1 MWWEV
6 GVQAGVFSVFD
17 LDAESGDL
25 VNADYLVGIPLSAR
39 YEDWSA
45 MLRLYHQSSHL
56 GDEFLLRTKTQR
68 VNLSYE
74 AVDLRFSYEIGDVLR
89 LYGGG
94 GGLFHQDP
102 SDIQPWSVQY
112 GLELTS
118 PWPARDAGWRPVAA
132 ADLQNHQENNWSLDA
147 SVRAGIQ
154 IDGAAADAQSSNLA
168 GVLQRPLAQRPVLQ
182 EQDRILRHRHALPL
196 LRGAMSQ
203 SVRDFVAAYA
213 KAFPDEVV
221 RVTEPVSLEYEVMAL
236 VLEYERRRRFPILLL
251 ESRARIGHPDRV
263 QRGGEPAG
271 AGVRPRRA
279 GVRHSRS
286 NTPGASRTRSS
297 RWWCADAPFRHTRV
311 TGRDLDLARLPIPTY
326 FPGDAGRYLTAGML
340 VARDPETGVE
350 TEGYHRFQLKGP
362 DRLGVSL
369 HSRRRM
375 FEYQRRA
382 EARGQALP
390 CAIVLGLHPLVS
402 MGSLAYPP
410 ADVGKFEVVGGL
422 LGEPLEVA
430 PCSTIDLHVPA
441 AAEIVIEGEIL
452 AGVREPEGPFG
463 EFTGYFSR
471 RSTQHVFVAKALSMR
486 ERPWFQSI
494 GSGRAGDHITTLGL
508 VREAEIHNALSRVI
522 PNVTGV
528 HVPLSGTSSFSAY
541 VAIKQGR
548 PGEAKHVIPIVLG
561 VDHYLKLVIVVD
573 DDIDVFDES
582 DVMWAVATRMQAD
595 RDLVTVAGSLGAL
608 LDPSA
613 DERGVTA
620 KLGIDATRPFGEPF
634 ADKLVMDPARM
645 AWARAL
651 VDRPASAADRP
662 R

>member
-1 MWWEV
+1 MR
-6 GVQAGVFSVFD
+6 Q
-17 LDAESGDL
+17 
-25 VNADYLVGIPLSAR
+25 
-39 YEDWSA
+39 
-45 MLRLYHQSSHL
+45 
-56 GDEFLLRTKTQR
+56 
-68 VNLSYE
+68 
-74 AVDLRFSYEIGDVLR
+74 DLRG
-89 LYGGG
+89 
-94 GGLFHQDP
+94 
-102 SDIQPWSVQY
+102 
-112 GLELTS
+112 
-118 PWPARDAGWRPVAA
+118 
-132 ADLQNHQENNWSLDA
+132 
-147 SVRAGIQ
+147 
-154 IDGAAADAQSSNLA
+154 
-168 GVLQRPLAQRPVLQ
+168 
-182 EQDRILRHRHALPL
+182 
-196 LRGAMSQ
+196 
-203 SVRDFVAAYA
+203 FVATYGQ
-213 KAFPDEVV
+213 AFPGEVV
-221 RVTEPVSLEYEVMAL
+221 RVTEPVSTDFDVMAL

-251 ESRARIGHPDRV
+251 EHV
-263 QRGGEPAG
+263 RGSDIPIVCNVVAS
-271 AGVRPRRA
+271 RRA
-279 GVRHSRS
+279 LAFAL
-286 NTPGASRTRSS
+286 GADEARLALEYAR
-297 RWWCADAPFRHTRV
+297 RIKDPIKPVVVGDPPFRQRV
-311 TGRDLDLARLPIPTY
+311 FTGPDLDLARLPIPTY
-326 FPGDAGRYLTAGML
+326 FPGDAGRYLTAGLL

-350 TEGYHRFQLKGP
+350 TEGYHRFQVKGR

-382 EARGQALP
+382 EARKQPLP
-390 CAIVLGLHPLVS
+390 CAIALGVHPLVS

-410 ADVGKFEVVGGL
+410 AEVGKFEVVGGL
-422 LGEPLEVA
+422 LGAPLEVA
-430 PCSTIDLHVPA
+430 PCATIDLQVPA

-471 RSTQHVFVAKALSMR
+471 RSTEHVFVARALAMR

-508 VREAEIHNALSRVI
+508 VREAEIHNALSRVV

-528 HVPLSGTSSFSAY
+528 HVPLSGTSSFTAY
-541 VAIKQGR
+541 VAIKQSR

-582 DVMWAVATRMQAD
+582 EVLWAVATRMQAD
-595 RDLVTVAGSLGAL
+595 RDLVTIGGSLGAM

-651 VDRPASAADRP
+651 VDRLGG
-662 R
+662 